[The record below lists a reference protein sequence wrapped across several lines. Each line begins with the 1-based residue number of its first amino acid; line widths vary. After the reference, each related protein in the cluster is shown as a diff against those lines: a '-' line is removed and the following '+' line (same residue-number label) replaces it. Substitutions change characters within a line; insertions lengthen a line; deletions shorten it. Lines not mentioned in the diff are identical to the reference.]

1 MSKKNSIPRTV
12 TVTLQTSLVLA
23 ILRAQRDTYMATQ
36 NRQSEVQIALDLMS
50 EICADGDLEWM
61 IEKELKEQGIG
72 MKLVADVF
80 RMEEEEGEV

>member
-1 MSKKNSIPRTV
+1 MPKKNSIPRTV